1 MTVEPRPDAPGQVET
16 TSSANASWIAILN
29 ARMRRVR
36 FRSRLLRRPVVA
48 LRHRGLVSEDAFI
61 VSYPRS
67 GTTWL
72 RFLLCESIAGES
84 PAFGEVRRLVPYVGH
99 QNACP
104 AILGSRG
111 RLIQSHER
119 HDIGM
124 RKVVYIVRNPLNV
137 VVSEYRWQQRIGVFY
152 GSFASFFE
160 DFLKGRSNPWGGWD
174 QHVNFWTDTP
184 GARAGLLHVLKY
196 EDLRADPEGSLAGA
210 LEFLEIDS
218 NPAQVARA
226 VAANSLEAMRRKE
239 ESAPPGAFAQMR
251 NRDIRFVN
259 RGSNTSWRD
268 HLSPADVDRL
278 ETRFADALGR
288 ARYSADPIHETKPSH
303 RR

>member
-1 MTVEPRPDAPGQVET
+1 VTVERQPDAPRALEIT
-16 TSSANASWIAILN
+16 PEASWIAILN
-29 ARMRRVR
+29 ARARRVR
-36 FRSRLLRRPVVA
+36 FRSRVFRRPIVA

-72 RFLLCESIAGES
+72 RFLLCESIAGEA
-84 PAFGEVRRLVPYVGH
+84 PAFGEVRHLVPYVGH

-119 HDIGM
+119 HKVGM

-137 VVSEYRWQQRIGVFY
+137 VVSEYRWQQRIGVFE
-152 GSFASFFE
+152 GSFERFFE
-160 DFLKGRSNPWGGWD
+160 DFLEGRCNPWGGWD
-174 QHVNFWTDTP
+174 QHVNFWTGTP
-184 GARAGLLHVLKY
+184 GARAGLLHVLRY
-196 EDLRADPEGSLAGA
+196 EDLRADPRGSLTAA
-210 LEFLEIDS
+210 LEFLEIDRT
-218 NPAQVARA
+218 PAQVARA
-226 VAANSLEAMRRKE
+226 VAANSLESMRRKE

-268 HLSPADVDRL
+268 HLRPADAERLESRWAAALVSAGYSGVGSMRRSRTTNVDR
-278 ETRFADALGR
+278 
-288 ARYSADPIHETKPSH
+288 
-303 RR
+303 

>member
-1 MTVEPRPDAPGQVET
+1 MTVEPRPDAELTEET
-16 TSSANASWIAILN
+16 PVADAGLIASLR
-29 ARMRRVR
+29 ARARRVR
-36 FRSRLLRRPVVA
+36 FRSRILRRPVVA
-48 LRHRGLVSEDAFI
+48 LRHRGLNSEDAFI

-72 RFLLCESIAGES
+72 RSLLCESIAGEA
-84 PAFGEVRRLVPYVGH
+84 PAFGEVRHLVPYIGH

-104 AILGSRG
+104 AILGPRG

-124 RKVVYIVRNPLNV
+124 RKVVYIVRNPLNI
-137 VVSEYRWQQRIGVFY
+137 VVSEYRWQQRIGVFD
-152 GSFASFFE
+152 GSFARFFE
-160 DFLKGRSNPWGGWD
+160 DFLEGRSNPWGGWD

-184 GARAGLLHVLKY
+184 GARASLLHILKY
-196 EDLRADPEGSLAGA
+196 EDLRADPEGNLAGA

-218 NPAQVARA
+218 SPAEVARA

-239 ESAPPGAFAQMR
+239 ESAPREAFAQMR

-259 RGSNTSWRD
+259 QGSNTSWRD
-268 HLSPADVDRL
+268 HLRPADVERL
-278 ETRFADALGR
+278 ETRWADALGR
-288 ARYSADPIHETKPSH
+288 AGYSLGPIHETKPGH